1 MQDTT
6 FPYRIQDLDTLT
18 IAEQFGLPLYV
29 YDAGKIVEKI
39 NQFRSSFHGV
49 NLKIKYAAKALTN
62 ISILK
67 LMRQQGVDVDVV
79 SVNEARLAMRAG
91 YLPRQIMFTPSGNA
105 WAEIQEALD
114 LGLRLNID
122 SLPLLEQVGQTYQ
135 TVEPAQ
141 RPRICIRINP
151 AIAEGGNLKIQT
163 GHADSKF
170 GIASEQRAEI
180 LDVVTRYGIQVAG
193 LHIHTGSDFKDGNT
207 FLKIADVLFDLASDY
222 PDLQFM
228 DFGSGFKVA
237 YRDGDHI
244 TDMAELG
251 AKVSAAFQ
259 KFCQQYGR
267 AIQLWFEPGK
277 FLVSESGLLLVQAN
291 VVKKNPT
298 RTFVH
303 VDSGLNHLIR
313 PMMYDS
319 WHDIV
324 NLSNPP
330 ETDAVG
336 AEQLYTVVGYIC
348 ETDTF
353 ATDRPLPEVRP
364 GDVLAFKNAGAYGY
378 SMASTYNSRFR
389 PAEVLVYEG
398 EAHLIRQRDTFED
411 LLRGQVEINLD
422 QTVSQV

>member
-1 MQDTT
+1 MQDTN

-18 IAEQFGLPLYV
+18 IAERFGLPLYV
-29 YDAGKIVEKI
+29 YDADKIIEKI
-39 NQFRSSFHGV
+39 NQFRAAFYGV
-49 NLKIKYAAKALTN
+49 DLKIKYAAKALTN

-105 WAEIQEALD
+105 WTDIQEALD
-114 LGLRLNID
+114 LGLKLNVD
-122 SLPLLEQVGQTYQ
+122 SLPLLEQIGRLYQ
-135 TVEPAQ
+135 TVAPAH
-141 RPRICIRINP
+141 RPPVCIRINP
-151 AIAEGGNLKIQT
+151 AITEGGNLKIQT

-180 LDVVTRYGIQVAG
+180 LGIVAQYGIPVTG

-207 FLKIADVLFDLASDY
+207 FLKIADVLFELAADY

-237 YRDGDHI
+237 YRDDDHI

-259 KFCQQYGR
+259 DFCRRYGR
-267 AIQLWFEPGK
+267 TIQLWFEPGK
-277 FLVSESGLLLVQAN
+277 FLVSESGLLLVQTN
-291 VVKKNPT
+291 VVKQNPT

-313 PMMYDS
+313 PMMYDA
-319 WHDIV
+319 WHDMV
-324 NLSNPP
+324 NLSNPHGP
-330 ETDAVG
+330 DRT
-336 AEQLYTVVGYIC
+336 YTVVGYIC

-353 ATDRPLPEVRP
+353 ATDRPLAEVRP
-364 GDVLAFKNAGAYGY
+364 GDVLAIKNAGAYGY
-378 SMASTYNSRFR
+378 SMASTYNARLR
-389 PAEVLVYEG
+389 PAEVLVHDG
-398 EAHLIRQRDTFED
+398 QAHLIRERDTFED
-411 LLRGQVEINLD
+411 LLRGQVEINFD
-422 QTVSQV
+422 ATVHQN

>member
-1 MQDTT
+1 MQDIK
-6 FPYRIQDLDTLT
+6 FPHQIQGIETLA

-29 YDAGKIVEKI
+29 YDADKIIEKI
-39 NQFRSSFHGV
+39 NQFRASFQGV
-49 NLKIKYAAKALTN
+49 DLKIKYAVKALTN

-91 YLPRQIMFTPSGNA
+91 YQSRQIMFTPSGNA
-105 WAEIQEALD
+105 WPEIEEALR

-122 SLPLLEQVGQTYQ
+122 SLPLLEQIGQTYQ
-135 TVEPAQ
+135 NVPSAQ
-141 RPRICIRINP
+141 RSRICIRINP

-170 GIASEQRAEI
+170 GIASEQRGAI
-180 LDVVTRYGIQVAG
+180 LDVVTRYGIPVAG

-207 FLKIADVLFDLASDY
+207 FLKIADVLFDLATDY

-237 YRDGDHI
+237 YRDGDSI

-251 AKVSAAFQ
+251 ANVSAAFRG
-259 KFCQQYGR
+259 FCQRYGR
-267 AIQLWFEPGK
+267 DIQLWFEPGK
-277 FLVSESGLLLVQAN
+277 FLVSESGLLLVQTN
-291 VVKKNPT
+291 VVKQNPT

-324 NLSNPP
+324 NLSNPTGP
-330 ETDAVG
+330 WHT
-336 AEQLYTVVGYIC
+336 YTVVGYIC

-378 SMASTYNSRFR
+378 SMASTYNARFR
-389 PAEVLVYEG
+389 PAEVLVYDG
-398 EAHLIRQRDTFED
+398 QAHLIRERDTFED
-411 LLRGQVEINLD
+411 LLRGQVEID
-422 QTVSQV
+422 FQETVTQI